1 MVDFKIPPSKI
12 YGMDYR
18 KVIAESWI
26 YTQNHKKLIIWFGF
40 IPALLTTTVGI
51 GYIGYQFF
59 AFKKSYLFSEENE
72 GFLHDVIGFIWG
84 FITTHV
90 SWTLPLVIA
99 LVILA
104 VFYLLFPTLA
114 KASAIQTIARNKNGQ
129 KAGVGTGLRFGILS
143 FLPLFEYHII
153 IKTFSFFA
161 ILIEMS
167 FVLRNLG
174 PVIFKLFLPIFVIF
188 MIIGFLLTVL
198 FTYTDF
204 YIVVDGH
211 GVFQSM
217 KKSAKLVIMHWK
229 HTLLITIL
237 MILIGIRI
245 IIQVIIVFL
254 VPALIVLITGYIATV
269 ALPVTGLVVG
279 GIVGFIVL
287 VTAAYLNGI
296 VDIFSYTVWTFTFLE
311 ITSEKELSARD
322 ILVDDIGEE
331 KKEHPVHKN
340 L

>member
-1 MVDFKIPPSKI
+1 MYD
-12 YGMDYR
+12 MDYR
-18 KVIAESWI
+18 KVIAESWA

-59 AFKKSYLFSEENE
+59 AFKKSYLFSEGNE
-72 GFLHDVIGFIWG
+72 GFLNDVVGFIWG

-90 SWTLPLVIA
+90 SWTLPLVIILA
-99 LVILA
+99 VLA

-114 KASAIQTIARNKNGQ
+114 KASAIQTIARNRNGQ
-129 KAGVGTGLRFGILS
+129 KAGVGTGLRSGILS
-143 FLPLFEYHII
+143 FLPLFEYHLI

-174 PVIFKLFLPIFVIF
+174 PLFKLFLPIFIIL
-188 MIIGFLLTVL
+188 MIVGFLLTVL

-204 YIVVDGH
+204 YIVVDGCS
-211 GVFQSM
+211 VFKSM

-237 MILIGIRI
+237 MIIIGIRI
-245 IIQVIIVFL
+245 VIQVIIVFL

-269 ALPVTGLVVG
+269 TLAITGLLVG
-279 GIVGFIVL
+279 GIVGFVVL
-287 VTAAYLNGI
+287 VVAAYLNGI

-322 ILVDDIGEE
+322 VLVDDIGEE